1 MRTHIELLVCLS
13 ILIYLAFAWFAEQF
27 VDAETDYLKC
37 LELQEKHLEPDD
49 RLIAE
54 TYPDPIT
61 LN

>member
-1 MRTHIELLVCLS
+1 MLIK
-13 ILIYLAFAWFAEQF
+13 IIIYLAFAWFAEQF

-61 LN
+61 